1 METRKR
7 MGRLL
12 ATGLPFA
19 LLTLLAACNTMHGL
33 GRDISS
39 AGNWIAGAAAG
50 SGQAQPQQQASPQ
63 PR

>member
-1 METRKR
+1 MKTRSR

-12 ATGLPFA
+12 ARGLPFA

-39 AGNWIAGAAAG
+39 AGNWIADAAG
-50 SGQAQPQQQASPQ
+50 SGPAAPQQQASPQ

>member
-1 METRKR
+1 MKTPKR

-12 ATGLPFA
+12 ARGLPFA

-33 GRDISS
+33 GRDVSA
-39 AGNWIAGAAAG
+39 AGNWIAGAAG

-63 PR
+63 PH